1 MLEQARQTAPW
12 ELISTPTLLDN
23 PVAPRKKRIVALG
36 LLGGLVIGCG
46 AALIRDRRSGLV
58 FSEEELK
65 ALLPWPLLDRLP
77 AIDQS
82 QWRTTAQLL
91 ASGPLAHSDSVALLP
106 IGELNPEHIGAL
118 KIALGH
124 ELGDRQLVVSNDL
137 LACRK
142 CSIQVLVTSPGNAQR
157 KQLQQLRE
165 HLTLQGKPIAGWLL
179 IDRKLE
185 A

>member
-1 MLEQARQTAPW
+1 ML
-12 ELISTPTLLDN
+12 
-23 PVAPRKKRIVALG
+23 
-36 LLGGLVIGCG
+36 GCG
-46 AALIRDRRSGLV
+46 AALIHDRRSGLV

-118 KIALGH
+118 QIALGQ
-124 ELGDRQLVVSNDL
+124 ELGDRQLVVSNDVML
-137 LACRK
+137 CRK
-142 CSIQVLVTSPGNAQR
+142 CNIQVLVTSPGNAQR

-165 HLTLQGKPIAGWLL
+165 QLTLQGKPVAGWLL
-179 IDRKLE
+179 IDRKLV